1 MSLFSRM
8 GIRDGID
15 LDFLCTVLVLSAIF
29 CAWVSIL
36 SGSLFVFS
44 FLVFE
49 VWWPGWAF
57 LQFRPPPQ
65 KKKKQKK
72 KKLWNSGDVVVGQVV
87 CNQKMGSGDRAMRR
101 VLKTNQHGTH
111 FLSASEIS
119 FWSWTCT
126 SFYFSAFMKRGR
138 AAMNGCSCES
148 YSFVLRLWWP
158 VIWTWLARNSLFHIN
173 CLRGQTSLIISLQR
187 GLSLPP
193 TSSAFTLKGFSLPF
207 SLRSLSSSFS
217 VSLSFFSSQN
227 SWLWIYPLL

>member
-1 MSLFSRM
+1 MLSSQINWWAFFSCM

-15 LDFLCTVLVLSAIF
+15 LDFLCTVFVLNVICFFFFLRIGFHSIKISLCIF
-29 CAWVSIL
+29 L
-36 SGSLFVFS
+36 SCIHL
-44 FLVFE
+44 
-49 VWWPGWAF
+49 A
-57 LQFRPPPQ
+57 
-65 KKKKQKK
+65 KKK
-72 KKLWNSGDVVVGQVV
+72 KKLWNSGDRVIGQVV
-87 CNQKMGSGDRAMRR
+87 CNHKMGSRDRAMRR

-138 AAMNGCSCES
+138 GAMNGCSCES
-148 YSFVLRLWWP
+148 YSFVLCLWWP

-173 CLRGQTSLIISLQR
+173 CLRGQTSLIISLQK

-207 SLRSLSSSFS
+207 PLHSLSSSFS
-217 VSLSFFSSQN
+217 IFLSFFSSQN

>member
-1 MSLFSRM
+1 MSLFSCM

-15 LDFLCTVLVLSAIF
+15 LDFLCTVFVLSVNCF
-29 CAWVSIL
+29 
-36 SGSLFVFS
+36 FFFFS
-44 FLVFE
+44 PHRFPFYQDLCLCVPFLYSSC
-49 VWWPGWAF
+49 
-57 LQFRPPPQ
+57 
-65 KKKKQKK
+65 KKK
-72 KKLWNSGDVVVGQVV
+72 KKLWNSGDMVIGQVV
-87 CNQKMGSGDRAMRR
+87 CNHKMGSRDRAMRR

-148 YSFVLRLWWP
+148 YSFVLCLWWP

-173 CLRGQTSLIISLQR
+173 CLRGQTSLIISLQK

-207 SLRSLSSSFS
+207 PLHSLSSSFS
-217 VSLSFFSSQN
+217 ISLSFFSSHN
-227 SWLWIYPLL
+227 SWLWI